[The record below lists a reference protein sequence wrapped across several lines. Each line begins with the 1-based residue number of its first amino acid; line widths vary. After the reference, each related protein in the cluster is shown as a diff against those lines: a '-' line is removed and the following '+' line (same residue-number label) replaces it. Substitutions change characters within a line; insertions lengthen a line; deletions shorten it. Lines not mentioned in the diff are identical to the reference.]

1 MESRLASAQEL
12 PILEDLARQIWPGT
26 YAHIISHEQIDFM
39 LNWMYSASTLQTQL
53 NEGHEFYILSAQSKD
68 IGFIALESTNYQNQ
82 ASLKINKLYVLAAF
96 QGNGA
101 GQLLLQKA
109 KESAQVAG
117 IDQLFLQVNKANSAV
132 QFYLK
137 NGFVIQEEA
146 VFDIGNGFVMDD
158 YVMTFSRW
166 VFCIF
171 VSKNWSMLKI
181 DMHSHI
187 LPKTMPNWTQKFGYG
202 KFIHLEP
209 NTDGSANMMQGGQ
222 FFRRIMDNCWDEQLR
237 IEEYKPF
244 RTQVQ
249 VVCTIP
255 VMFSYWAKTPD
266 ALELSRFLNDH
277 ISDLVV
283 RYPKNYIG
291 LATIP
296 MQDPDAAI
304 LELERAKA
312 IGLVGI
318 QIGSNIND
326 ENLNE
331 EKFFPIFEA
340 CARLGMA
347 VMIHPWQMMGF
358 DSMKKYWL
366 PWLVG
371 MPAETSRAAC
381 SLIFGGVLERLPEL
395 RVCFSHAGG
404 SFLPTLGRIEHG
416 FNCRPDLVAV
426 DNPNNP
432 RTYLG
437 KFWVDSITHDID
449 AFEYILKMQ
458 GSKRVCL
465 GSDYPFPL
473 GDLEIG
479 QFIEDSQ
486 LSAAVKEDI
495 FCNATLE
502 WLQLDKSQFIN
513 Q

>member
-1 MESRLASAQEL
+1 
-12 PILEDLARQIWPGT
+12 
-26 YAHIISHEQIDFM
+26 
-39 LNWMYSASTLQTQL
+39 
-53 NEGHEFYILSAQSKD
+53 
-68 IGFIALESTNYQNQ
+68 
-82 ASLKINKLYVLAAF
+82 
-96 QGNGA
+96 
-101 GQLLLQKA
+101 
-109 KESAQVAG
+109 
-117 IDQLFLQVNKANSAV
+117 
-132 QFYLK
+132 
-137 NGFVIQEEA
+137 
-146 VFDIGNGFVMDD
+146 
-158 YVMTFSRW
+158 
-166 VFCIF
+166 
-171 VSKNWSMLKI
+171 MLKI

-222 FFRRIMDNCWDEQLR
+222 FFRRIVENCWDEQLR
-237 IEEYKPF
+237 INEYTPF
-244 RTQVQ
+244 NTQVQ

-255 VMFSYWAKTPD
+255 VMFSYWAKTAD

-277 ISDLVV
+277 IADLVA

-296 MQDPDAAI
+296 MQDPTAAN

-312 IGLVGI
+312 IGHVGI

-326 ENLNE
+326 ENLSE

-340 CARLGMA
+340 CAKLGMA

-395 RVCFSHAGG
+395 RICFSHAGG

-416 FNCRPDLVAV
+416 FNCRPDLVAI
-426 DNPNNP
+426 DNQNNP

-449 AFEYILKMQ
+449 ALEYILKMQ

-479 QFIEDSQ
+479 KFIEESNISQ
-486 LSAAVKEDI
+486 QVKEDI
-495 FCNATLE
+495 FANATLE
-502 WLQLDKSQFIN
+502 WLQLDKNLFI
-513 Q
+513 